1 MGWQGLYYI
10 VNGVTLHE
18 SYNPAKWWRELK
30 VRTCGLGSCDT
41 GTCWC
46 HVA

>member
-18 SYNPAKWWRELK
+18 SYNRRSDGGSWKY
-30 VRTCGLGSCDT
+30 VR
-41 GTCWC
+41 
-46 HVA
+46 VV